1 MIPKF
6 WNLKISFLVF
16 QTIVNTPSLS
26 ILPMKAMDHN
36 LTQFCQWCLIDCA
49 ENLKSALFIVGGIGG
64 NDYNIALLHKTVE
77 EARYLVPQVVKA
89 IKDAVTV
96 CFLRKQNKFDS
107 NFFLQNC
114 LTWLSSPYFISLFVE
129 GNWLWC
135 CKSGCPWTIPN
146 RLFTHL
152 SYKIPLRK
160 FSSLWWISLPK
171 GIE

>member
-49 ENLKSALFIVGGIGG
+49 EKLKSALFIVGGIGG
-64 NDYNIALLHKTVE
+64 NDYNIALLHKTIE

-89 IKDAVTV
+89 IKDAITV
-96 CFLRKQNKFDS
+96 CFLLKQNKFDS

-114 LTWLSSPYFISLFVE
+114 LNWLLSPYSISLFAE

-135 CKSGCPWTIPN
+135 CESGCPWTLPN
-146 RLFTHL
+146 RLFTNI
-152 SYKIPLRK
+152 SYKIPHWK

-171 GIE
+171 GVE